1 MSPLDFVLSS
11 MSQHRVFQALL
22 LAYISFFYK
31 VFEEASR
38 PEAEPI
44 PVTGTQLL
52 DPDDLE
58 PMKRS
63 SGSSDGGP
71 RMNAGVGVRRMSRKE
86 QTEDE
91 GLAAWEAHA
100 LNDTEAEVFERN
112 LRAAANIR
120 DEVQRGRHLTVVY
133 RGLAHSYS
141 ARGKYLQ
148 ALHAMD
154 LALGAAEV
162 GQCPELQ
169 GQAHMALGQL
179 ELKHH
184 RYYAAETRFDDAAK
198 LPSSSGNQEVVAMRC
213 GHGWAALMQGK
224 TEQAQERFSTA
235 LELAEYNDA
244 SLALER
250 KSDLFLNPKVVA
262 SCRPRGDGLDV
273 DRAMALLGL
282 GLAIRQRDSAQDQQ
296 IMDTTSKAV
305 VAQRN
310 MFDASVPTTANGAE
324 DRHLFACASILMS
337 QKPSMQAADPRTP
350 IVWNAI
356 GYAKHLLGHHHDALE
371 LHRRAHNLQ
380 QSHPGVR
387 DLPAASHTMLYLGLV
402 KYGAGRIEQGSAHVD
417 ELLGSDAPA
426 LEMAEWM
433 VRFARAHT
441 HGSAPTSDQDYGA
454 YLFTRALEIV
464 KKIGGHRHIKHLID
478 FGRFYFGLRPPRLA
492 EALETLRKASK
503 IIDVA
508 ARDYPAS
515 EQAALYNLI
524 AAIEHRLG
532 NIDEA
537 LDFFNQALA
546 MDLHEAQQGAKHIK
560 YEKLMVSYSNVG
572 AMRLQRAGTSIQR
585 WKAVVEDF
593 RNGMSVARASGL
605 AQDDPRMVSF
615 KASYNNIMRL
625 AHKQGVFQTCLGQLE
640 TLLYGPQCT
649 SIEDDS

>member
-1 MSPLDFVLSS
+1 
-11 MSQHRVFQALL
+11 
-22 LAYISFFYK
+22 
-31 VFEEASR
+31 
-38 PEAEPI
+38 
-44 PVTGTQLL
+44 
-52 DPDDLE
+52 
-58 PMKRS
+58 
-63 SGSSDGGP
+63 
-71 RMNAGVGVRRMSRKE
+71 MSRKE

-91 GLAAWEAHA
+91 ALAVWDPV
-100 LNDTEAEVFERN
+100 NDTETEVFERN
-112 LRAAANIR
+112 LRAAAAIR
-120 DEVQRGRHLTVVY
+120 DEVQRGRHLTLVY

-154 LALGAAEV
+154 LALGAAET
-162 GQCPELQ
+162 GQCAELQ

-198 LPSSSGNQEVVAMRC
+198 HSSQNIDGQEAVALRS

-224 TEQAQERFSTA
+224 SEKAEERFSTA
-235 LELAEYNDA
+235 LELAEYNEA
-244 SLALER
+244 SPTSEKKR
-250 KSDLFLNPKVVA
+250 KLFLNPKMIA
-262 SCRPRGDGLDV
+262 SCDPRGDGLDV

-282 GLAIRQRDSAQDQQ
+282 GLALRQRDPTQGHQ

-305 VAQRN
+305 VAQRVID
-310 MFDASVPTTANGAE
+310 MAVPTTADGLK
-324 DRHLFACASILMS
+324 DRDLFACASMLMS
-337 QKPSMQAADPRTP
+337 RKASNGMHASDPRTP

-387 DLPAASHTMLYLGLV
+387 DLPAASHTLLYLGLV
-402 KYGAGRIEQGSAHVD
+402 KYGAGHKEQGSVHVD
-417 ELLGSDAPA
+417 ELLSSGAPA
-426 LEMAEWM
+426 NEMAEWL

-441 HGSAPTSDQDYGA
+441 HGPAPVPDQDYGA
-454 YLFTRALEIV
+454 YLFSRALDVV
-464 KKIGGHRHIKHLID
+464 KSIGGHRQIKHLVE
-478 FGRFYFGLRPPRLA
+478 FGRFYFGLRPPRLE
-492 EALETLRKASK
+492 EALQPLKQAAK
-503 IIDVA
+503 LIKVA
-508 ARDYPAS
+508 APDYPAK

-532 NIDEA
+532 HVDEA
-537 LDFFNQALA
+537 LDFFNEALA
-546 MDLHEAQQGAKHIK
+546 MDLYEAQYGSGQVN

-572 AMRLQRAGTSIQR
+572 AMRLQRAGTNIQR
-585 WKAVVEDF
+585 WKAVIEDF
-593 RNGMSVARASGL
+593 RNGMRVARASGL
-605 AQDDPRMVSF
+605 PQDDPRIVSF

>member
-11 MSQHRVFQALL
+11 MSQHRVFQALF

-38 PEAEPI
+38 PQTEPA
-44 PVTGTQLL
+44 PPTGTQLL
-52 DPDDLE
+52 DSDDLE
-58 PMKRS
+58 PLKRS
-63 SGSSDGGP
+63 SGSNVVGGP
-71 RMNAGVGVRRMSRKE
+71 RMSAGPRTSRKE
-86 QTEDE
+86 QTEEE
-91 GLAAWEAHA
+91 GLAAWEALH

-112 LRAAANIR
+112 LRAAAAIR
-120 DEVQRGRHLTVVY
+120 DEVQRGRHLTIVY
-133 RGLAHSYS
+133 RGLANSYS

-154 LALGAAEV
+154 LALGAAEA

-198 LPSSSGNQEVVAMRC
+198 LPSSSDSQQTMAVRC

-224 TEQAQERFSTA
+224 TQQAEERFSTA
-235 LELAEYNDA
+235 LEIAEFNEGSSA
-244 SLALER
+244 FHQKGA
-250 KSDLFLNPKVVA
+250 LFLNPKMMA

-282 GLAIRQRDSAQDQQ
+282 GLAMRQRDPTLDQQ

-305 VAQRN
+305 VAQR
-310 MFDASVPTTANGAE
+310 DALSIVPTTAGGAE
-324 DRHLFACASILMS
+324 DHHLFACASLLMS
-337 QKPSMQAADPRTP
+337 QKPSMQSTDPRTP

-387 DLPAASHTMLYLGLV
+387 DLPAASHTLLYLGLV
-402 KYGAGRIEQGSAHVD
+402 KYGAGHKEQGSIHVD
-417 ELLGSDAPA
+417 ELLASDAPGP
-426 LEMAEWM
+426 EIAEWM

-441 HGSAPTSDQDYGA
+441 HGSAPVSDQDYGA
-454 YLFTRALEIV
+454 YLFTRALDIV
-464 KKIGGHRHIKHLID
+464 KSIGGHRQIKHLID
-478 FGRFYFGLRPPRLA
+478 FGRFYFGLRPPRLTDA
-492 EALETLRKASK
+492 LEALTKAAK
-503 IIDVA
+503 VIDVS
-508 ARDYPAS
+508 ARDYPS
-515 EQAALYNLI
+515 NEQAALYNLI
-524 AAIEHRLG
+524 AAIQHRMG
-532 NIDEA
+532 NVDEA
-537 LDFFNQALA
+537 LEFFNQALS
-546 MDLHEAQQGAKHIK
+546 MDLYQAQYGSKQVN

-572 AMRLQRAGTSIQR
+572 AMRLQRAGTDIQR

-605 AQDDPRMVSF
+605 PHDDPRMISF

-649 SIEDDS
+649 SMEDDA

>member
-11 MSQHRVFQALL
+11 MSQHRVFQALF

-38 PEAEPI
+38 PEVEPA
-44 PVTGTQLL
+44 PPTGTELL
-52 DPDDLE
+52 DVDDLE
-58 PMKRS
+58 PLKRS
-63 SGSSDGGP
+63 SGSNVISGP
-71 RMNAGVGVRRMSRKE
+71 RINAAGTRMSRKE
-86 QTEDE
+86 QTEEE
-91 GLAAWEAHA
+91 GLAAWEALT

-112 LRAAANIR
+112 LRAAAAIR

-133 RGLAHSYS
+133 RGLANSYS

-154 LALGAAEV
+154 LALGAAEA

-184 RYYAAETRFDDAAK
+184 RYYAAETRFDDAGK
-198 LPSSSGNQEVVAMRC
+198 LPTISDSQEAVALRC

-224 TEQAQERFSTA
+224 TAQAEERFSTA
-235 LELAEYNDA
+235 LELAEFNDA
-244 SLALER
+244 SSTLER
-250 KSDLFLNPKVVA
+250 QSTLFLNPKMMA

-282 GLAIRQRDSAQDQQ
+282 GLSMRQRDPTLGQQ

-310 MFDASVPTTANGAE
+310 ILETAPTTAGGAE
-324 DRHLFACASILMS
+324 DHHLFLCASLVMS
-337 QKPSMQAADPRTP
+337 QKPSMPSTDPRTQF
-350 IVWNAI
+350 VWNAM

-387 DLPAASHTMLYLGLV
+387 DLPAASHTLLYLGLV
-402 KYGAGRIEQGSAHVD
+402 KYGAGHKEQGTVHVD
-417 ELLGSDAPA
+417 ELLASGAPA
-426 LEMAEWM
+426 AEIAEWM

-441 HGSAPTSDQDYGA
+441 HGSAPVSDQDYGA
-454 YLFTRALEIV
+454 YLFMTALDIV
-464 KKIGGHRHIKHLID
+464 KTIGGHRHIKHLID
-478 FGRFYFGLRPPRLA
+478 FGRFYFGLRPPRLP
-492 EALETLRKASK
+492 ESIQVLKKAAK
-503 IIDVA
+503 IIDLSA
-508 ARDYPAS
+508 HDYPS
-515 EQAALYNLI
+515 NEQAALYNLI

-532 NIDEA
+532 NVDEA
-537 LDFFNQALA
+537 LDFFNQALS
-546 MDLHEAQQGAKHIK
+546 MDLYQAQYGSKQVN

-572 AMRLQRAGTSIQR
+572 AMRLQRAGTDMQR

-605 AQDDPRMVSF
+605 PEDDGRMISF

-649 SIEDDS
+649 SIEDDA

>member
-11 MSQHRVFQALL
+11 MSQHRVFQALF
-22 LAYISFFYK
+22 LAYISFFST
-31 VFEEASR
+31 VFEEASW
-38 PEAEPI
+38 PEAEPAQ
-44 PVTGTQLL
+44 PTGTQLL
-52 DPDDLE
+52 DGENLE

-63 SGSSDGGP
+63 SGSSVSGP
-71 RMNAGVGVRRMSRKE
+71 RMGASGPRMSRKE
-86 QTEDE
+86 QTEE
-91 GLAAWEAHA
+91 ESLALWGP
-100 LNDTEAEVFERN
+100 LNDTEAEVFERS
-112 LRAAANIR
+112 LRAAASIR
-120 DEVQRGRHLTVVY
+120 DEVARGKHMNVVY

-141 ARGKYLQ
+141 AKGKYLQ

-154 LALGAAEV
+154 LALGAAEQ

-169 GQAHMALGQL
+169 SQAHLALGQL

-198 LPSSSGNQEVVAMRC
+198 LPSPSDGHEAVSLKC

-224 TEQAQERFSTA
+224 TEKAEERFSTA
-235 LELAEYNDA
+235 LELAEATDT
-244 SLALER
+244 SPELAI
-250 KSDLFLNPKVVA
+250 FLNPKMIA
-262 SCRPRGDGLDV
+262 SCRPRADGLDV

-282 GLAIRQRDSAQDQQ
+282 GLALRQRDPTQGQQ

-310 MFDASVPTTANGAE
+310 VFDAAVPTTADGAQ
-324 DRHLFACASILMS
+324 DRDLFACASMLMS
-337 QKPSMQAADPRTP
+337 PKASMQTTDPRTP

-387 DLPAASHTMLYLGLV
+387 DLPAASHTLLYLGLV
-402 KYGAGRIEQGSAHVD
+402 KYGAGHKEQGTVHVD
-417 ELLGSDAPA
+417 ELLAGAAPA
-426 LEMAEWM
+426 GEIAEWM

-441 HGSAPTSDQDYGA
+441 HGSAPVSDQDYGVF
-454 YLFTRALEIV
+454 LFTRAVVLG
-464 KKIGGHRHIKHLID
+464 KNLGTHRHIKHLVD

-492 EALETLRKASK
+492 ESLQPLKKGAK

-508 ARDYPAS
+508 ARDYPAK

-537 LDFFNQALA
+537 LDYFNQALG
-546 MDLHEAQQGAKHIK
+546 MDLYEAQHGSGQVN

-572 AMRLQRAGTSIQR
+572 AMRLQRAGTDIRR

-605 AQDDPRMVSF
+605 PQDDPRMISF

-640 TLLYGPQCT
+640 SLLYGAQCT
-649 SIEDDS
+649 SIEDDN